1 MGNIRLDRYLADVH
15 VGSRKQIREFIRD
28 GRVRVNGE
36 VVVKTEHHVDTRND
50 AVSFD
55 GRVLVYFKHRY
66 ILLNKPAGVV
76 SATKDG
82 LSKTVI
88 DLLSGVPVRKL
99 SPIGRLDK
107 DTEGLLLITDDGE
120 MAHALL
126 SPARMVG
133 KSYEVHLE
141 KPATDEMLDKLRLGV
156 DIGDDTFTRPAEA
169 KRLEPDEEG
178 REVILLTIHE
188 GRFHQVKRMMH
199 AVGNECV
206 FLKRVQFGTLT
217 LEDGLKT
224 GMFRNL
230 SGPEINSL
238 KALYKKQDTGTHET
252 DA

>member
-1 MGNIRLDRYLADVH
+1 MSSIRLDRYLADVH

-36 VVVKTEHHVDTRND
+36 VVTKTEEHVDTRAD
-50 AVSFD
+50 TVSFD
-55 GRVLVYFKHRY
+55 GKDLVYFKHRY

-82 LSKTVI
+82 LSKTVS

-107 DTEGLLLITDDGE
+107 DTEGLLIITDDGR
-120 MAHALL
+120 MAHELL
-126 SPARMVG
+126 TPARKVG
-133 KSYEVHLE
+133 KSYKVHLAS
-141 KPATDEMLDKLRLGV
+141 PATDEMLDKLRLGV
-156 DIGDDTFTRPAEA
+156 DIGDETFTRPAEA
-169 KRLEPDEEG
+169 ERLEPDEEG
-178 REVILLTIHE
+178 RDVILLTIHE

-206 FLKRVQFGTLT
+206 FLKRVAFGTLT

-238 KALYKKQDTGTHET
+238 KALYQKQD
-252 DA
+252 APAQ

>member
-1 MGNIRLDRYLADVH
+1 MGCIRLDRYLADVH

-36 VVVKTEHHVDTRND
+36 VVAKTEHHVDTRSD
-50 AVSFD
+50 TVSFD
-55 GRVLVYFKHRY
+55 GKDLVYFKHRY

-88 DLLSGVPVRKL
+88 DLLSGVPVRRL

-126 SPARMVG
+126 SPARKVG

-141 KPATDEMLDKLRLGV
+141 RPATDEMLDKLCLGV

-169 KRLEPDEEG
+169 KRLDPDEEG
-178 REVILLTIHE
+178 HDVILLTIHE

-206 FLKRVQFGTLT
+206 FLKRVAFGTLT
-217 LEDGLKT
+217 LEKGLKT

-230 SGPEINSL
+230 SAEEINSL
-238 KALYKKQDTGTHET
+238 KALYKKKDAPSHEA